1 MKTVTTLTILLV
13 IALSA
18 EVSLRAQS
26 NKYKNITENSIET
39 LKQGIKSDNTGLRK
53 SSIYMAGFYKIDEAV
68 DILTGQLLV
77 EKDPGIKILI
87 ALSLYNIGNPEGVEA
102 IRKLAVKDSNS
113 EVRRMSTILYKEY
126 IAEE

>member
-13 IALSA
+13 ISLSA

>member
-68 DILTGQLLV
+68 DILSGQLLV

>member
-1 MKTVTTLTILLV
+1 
-13 IALSA
+13 
-18 EVSLRAQS
+18 
-26 NKYKNITENSIET
+26 
-39 LKQGIKSDNTGLRK
+39 
-53 SSIYMAGFYKIDEAV
+53 MAGFYKIDEAV

>member
-1 MKTVTTLTILLV
+1 MKTVTTLAILLV